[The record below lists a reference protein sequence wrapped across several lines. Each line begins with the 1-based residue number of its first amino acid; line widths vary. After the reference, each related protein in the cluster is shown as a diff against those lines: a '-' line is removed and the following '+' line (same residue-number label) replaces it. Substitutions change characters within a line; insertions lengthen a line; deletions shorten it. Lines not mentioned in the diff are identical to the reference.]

1 MAIPNDADK
10 RKEVRPVICYP
21 NETLPDP
28 DLSEL
33 NKSKKTTCWNPFNDR
48 CKTLVK
54 SALKRGSYKE
64 VPGVF

>member
-28 DLSEL
+28 DLHEL
-33 NKSKKTTCWNPFNDR
+33 NKSKKTYWNCTSP
-48 CKTLVK
+48 
-54 SALKRGSYKE
+54 
-64 VPGVF
+64 